1 MKIDIDVVITVAII
15 IEGNPQDKALD
26 LSKTSGTM
34 VMPMISL
41 GMLILNHIE
50 GSFVVLEVTRRV

>member
-41 GMLILNHIE
+41 GMSILNHVNPILH
-50 GSFVVLEVTRRV
+50 GLLKIR

>member
-34 VMPMISL
+34 MMPMISL

-50 GSFVVLEVTRRV
+50 GSFVVRGY